1 MLVKVRF
8 GETQKYVKVAQT
20 EEGYEDYNTF
30 LQKVIEK
37 LGLPLQTELHVTD
50 ESGTEVDADVFEEL
64 LKAGN
69 LTIHVSTEKSTVVLN
84 QDSSSEL
91 LVSDTSSSVASDSSD
106 ATVIIEINNEYKRTH
121 IEQESANEMVRN
133 VLQSKPGGEKI
144 LHEYD
149 KTKTLTDATRRQMVN
164 LLVADMMEVHG
175 RIPPTHVRT
184 KYAVG
189 ITTLFPNLSDP
200 YSGNGYEHYY
210 DAESGSGYL
219 AWRIK
224 TVQRNTAVQ
233 SRRCS
238 TSTTYGPKSKRDFL
252 LADKQLF
259 GEECREAISLLKH
272 STDVSVVKNKM
283 MATFQYRQTLVQD
296 QQNSAT
302 VLDVFPRFLDVPG
315 LIDQDFTMMFGEEV
329 SGRFLAKWPTYFK
342 PRLLAECKNRTSNE
356 HVEELLS
363 AQQNSNESG
372 WDSDLSSVLLLVHL
386 LPPTSKGHKKSAKI
400 SSYQAVKHVARYLKI
415 GASVEAFLGSLEPG
429 QPFLL
434 CVGEQKN
441 NIQRF
446 YVIIDQKAIPC
457 KAQTSLAAFDELFK
471 AHFIFS
477 VNYHES
483 LNSFYTFIQTTVFN
497 IDLGSAK
504 ESPRVK
510 ELRARLFHA
519 NT

>member
-1 MLVKVRF
+1 MTSLGRGLVRRL
-8 GETQKYVKVAQT
+8 
-20 EEGYEDYNTF
+20 YN
-30 LQKVIEK
+30 L
-37 LGLPLQTELHVTD
+37 TELHVTD

-121 IEQESANEMVRN
+121 IEQESANE
-133 VLQSKPGGEKI
+133 
-144 LHEYD
+144 
-149 KTKTLTDATRRQMVN
+149 
-164 LLVADMMEVHG
+164 
-175 RIPPTHVRT
+175 
-184 KYAVG
+184 
-189 ITTLFPNLSDP
+189 
-200 YSGNGYEHYY
+200 EHYY

-329 SGRFLAKWPTYFK
+329 SGRFLAKWPMYFK

-400 SSYQAVKHVARYLKI
+400 SSYQAVKHI
-415 GASVEAFLGSLEPG
+415 GASVEAFLLGSLEPG

-434 CVGEQKN
+434 
-441 NIQRF
+441 
-446 YVIIDQKAIPC
+446 
-457 KAQTSLAAFDELFK
+457 
-471 AHFIFS
+471 
-477 VNYHES
+477 
-483 LNSFYTFIQTTVFN
+483 
-497 IDLGSAK
+497 
-504 ESPRVK
+504 
-510 ELRARLFHA
+510 
-519 NT
+519 

>member
-1 MLVKVRF
+1 
-8 GETQKYVKVAQT
+8 
-20 EEGYEDYNTF
+20 
-30 LQKVIEK
+30 
-37 LGLPLQTELHVTD
+37 
-50 ESGTEVDADVFEEL
+50 
-64 LKAGN
+64 
-69 LTIHVSTEKSTVVLN
+69 
-84 QDSSSEL
+84 
-91 LVSDTSSSVASDSSD
+91 
-106 ATVIIEINNEYKRTH
+106 
-121 IEQESANEMVRN
+121 
-133 VLQSKPGGEKI
+133 
-144 LHEYD
+144 
-149 KTKTLTDATRRQMVN
+149 MVN

-175 RIPPTHVRT
+175 
-184 KYAVG
+184 
-189 ITTLFPNLSDP
+189 NP
-200 YSGNGYEHYY
+200 YSGNGYEHFY

-233 SRRCS
+233 SQRCS

-272 STDVSVVKNKM
+272 STDVSVVKDKM
-283 MATFQYRQTLVQD
+283 MATFQYRQTLVQE

-302 VLDVFPRFLDVPG
+302 VLDVFPWFLDIPG

-342 PRLLAECKNRTSNE
+342 PRLLADCKNRASNE

-372 WDSDLSSVLLLVHL
+372 WDRDLSSILLLVHL

-400 SSYQAVKHVARYLKI
+400 SSYQAVNHVI
-415 GASVEAFLGSLEPG
+415 GASVETFLGSLEPG

-441 NIQRF
+441 SIQRF
-446 YVIIDQKAIPC
+446 CVIVDQKAIPC

-497 IDLGSAK
+497 IDVGSAK

-510 ELRARLFHA
+510 ELRARLLHT